1 MQDICVILMGKY
13 QNRNILTSNNQLI
26 QKNTCKSL
34 YYKQNNKYEKKL
46 HIDGLS
52 QDFHKKLNLSFYNKA
67 KPLFYINYSNVFTL
81 KNIKSLLDH
90 LCLF

>member
-1 MQDICVILMGKY
+1 MK
-13 QNRNILTSNNQLI
+13 
-26 QKNTCKSL
+26 
-34 YYKQNNKYEKKL
+34 KKL
-46 HIDGLS
+46 YIDGLS